1 MDLFTILTILIVL
14 SAIFGYINVRF
25 LKLPVTIGLMIIS
38 IVFSFLV
45 LLAGQISPGLLEW
58 ERMLVSSIDFP
69 SVLLEG
75 MLSFLLFAGSLH
87 VDFAEL
93 RAQRWPIILF
103 ATLGVITSTFLI
115 AGATYFMLIIVGMP
129 IEFIY
134 CLLFGALISPTDPI
148 AVLGILKKAGVPK
161 KLETKIV
168 GESLFNDGIGVVVF
182 LTIFQLAQAGLGT
195 IEFSEVGLLFLEEV
209 GGGILLGL
217 GLGYGAYQL
226 MKRIDDYEVEVMI
239 TLAAVMGGTVAAS
252 YLHVSAPLAMVVAG
266 LLVGNERFRTST
278 MSDITETYVDKFWEL
293 MDLLFNAVLFV
304 LIGLEIVVMNFEGN
318 YVLAGILAI
327 PIVLLSRYVALA
339 PPVALFSK
347 RLGFVP
353 KTNLIMTWGGL
364 RGGISIALALS
375 LTSDMPRDLIL
386 TITYIIVVF
395 SIIVQGLTVGNLVTR
410 LQEQEA
416 GFRKS

>member
-1 MDLFTILTILIVL
+1 MDLFTILTILIVF
-14 SAIFGYINVRF
+14 SALFGYINVRF

-38 IVFSFLV
+38 ILFSLLILLV
-45 LLAGQISPGLLEW
+45 GQFNPTLLEW
-58 ERMLVSSIDFP
+58 ERMLVGSIDFP
-69 SVLLEG
+69 AVLLEG

-87 VDFAEL
+87 VDFSEL
-93 RAQRWPIILF
+93 RTQRWPIILF

-115 AGATYFMLIIVGMP
+115 AGATFFMLQLLGMP
-129 IEFIY
+129 INFIY

-195 IEFSEVGLLFLEEV
+195 IAFSEVGLLFLEEV

-239 TLAAVMGGTVAAS
+239 TLAAVMGGTVIAS

-266 LLVGNERFRTST
+266 LTVGNERFRTST

-293 MDLLFNAVLFV
+293 MDLLFNAILFV
-304 LIGLEIVVMNFEGN
+304 LIGLEIVVMNFDGN
-318 YVLAGILAI
+318 YILAGLLAI
-327 PIVLLSRYVALA
+327 PIVLLSRYIALA
-339 PPVALFSK
+339 PPVALFK
-347 RLGFVP
+347 QRLEFVP

-375 LTSDMPRDLIL
+375 LTQEMPRDLIL

-395 SIIVQGLTVGNLVTR
+395 SIVIQGLTVGGLVTR
-410 LQEQEA
+410 LQRQEA

>member
-14 SAIFGYINVRF
+14 SALFGYINVRF

-38 IVFSFLV
+38 IVFSMLILLV
-45 LLAGQISPGLLEW
+45 SQFNPSLLEW

-69 SVLLEG
+69 TVLLEG

-87 VDFAEL
+87 VDFGEL
-93 RAQRWPIILF
+93 RTQRWPIILF

-115 AGATYFMLIIVGMP
+115 GGASFLMLQLLGMP
-129 IEFIY
+129 IAFIY

-217 GLGYGAYQL
+217 ALGYGAYQL

-239 TLAAVMGGTVAAS
+239 TLAAVMGGTLIAT

-266 LLVGNERFRTST
+266 LVVGTERFRTST

-304 LIGLEIVVMNFEGN
+304 LIGLEIVVMNFEGD
-318 YVLAGILAI
+318 YVLAGLLAI
-327 PIVLLSRYVALA
+327 PIVLLSRFIALA

-347 RLGFVP
+347 RLEFVP

-375 LTSDMPRDLIL
+375 LTQEMPRDLIL

-395 SIIVQGLTVGNLVTR
+395 SIIVQGLTVGRLVST

>member
-1 MDLFTILTILIVL
+1 MDLFTIITILIIL
-14 SAIFGYINVRF
+14 SAVFGYINVRF
-25 LKLPVTIGLMIIS
+25 LKLPVTIGLMVIS
-38 IVFSFLV
+38 IVFSLIM
-45 LLAGQISPGLLEW
+45 LLFGQFNPTLLEW

-69 SVLLEG
+69 AVLLEG

-87 VDFAEL
+87 VDFAQL
-93 RAQRWPIILF
+93 REQRWPIMLF

-115 AGATYFMLIIVGMP
+115 GGATYFMLQLLGMP
-129 IEFIY
+129 IDFIF

-209 GGGILLGL
+209 GGGIVLGL
-217 GLGYGAYQL
+217 VLGYGAYQL

-239 TLAAVMGGTVAAS
+239 TLAAVMGGTLAAS

-266 LLVGNERFRTST
+266 LTVGNERFRTTT

-293 MDLLFNAVLFV
+293 MDLLFNAILFV

-318 YVLAGILAI
+318 YVLAGLIAI
-327 PIVLLSRYVALA
+327 PIVLISRYIALA
-339 PPVALFSK
+339 PPVALFQK
-347 RLGFVP
+347 RLEFVP

-395 SIIVQGLTVGNLVTR
+395 SIIVQGLTVGRLVTS
-410 LQEQEA
+410 LQRQEA

>member
-1 MDLFTILTILIVL
+1 MDLFTIITILIIL
-14 SAIFGYINVRF
+14 SAVFGYINVRF
-25 LKLPVTIGLMIIS
+25 LKLPVTIGLMVIS
-38 IVFSFLV
+38 IVFSLIM
-45 LLAGQISPGLLEW
+45 LLFGQFNPTLLEW

-69 SVLLEG
+69 AVLLEG

-87 VDFAEL
+87 VDFAQL
-93 RAQRWPIILF
+93 REQRWPIMLF

-115 AGATYFMLIIVGMP
+115 GGATYFMLQLLGMP
-129 IEFIY
+129 IDFIF

-195 IEFSEVGLLFLEEV
+195 IELSEVGLLFLEEV
-209 GGGILLGL
+209 GGGIVLGL
-217 GLGYGAYQL
+217 VLGYGAYQL

-239 TLAAVMGGTVAAS
+239 TLAAVMGGTLAAS

-266 LLVGNERFRTST
+266 LTVGNERFRTTT

-293 MDLLFNAVLFV
+293 MDLLFNAILFV

-318 YVLAGILAI
+318 YVLAGLIAI
-327 PIVLLSRYVALA
+327 PIVLISRYIALA
-339 PPVALFSK
+339 PPVALFQK
-347 RLGFVP
+347 RLEFVP

-375 LTSDMPRDLIL
+375 LTSDMSRDLIL

-395 SIIVQGLTVGNLVTR
+395 SIIVQGLTVGRLVTS
-410 LQEQEA
+410 LQRQEA

>member
-1 MDLFTILTILIVL
+1 MDLFTILTILIVF
-14 SAIFGYINVRF
+14 SALFGYINVRF
-25 LKLPVTIGLMIIS
+25 LKLPVTIGLMLIS
-38 IVFSFLV
+38 IIFS
-45 LLAGQISPGLLEW
+45 LLILLFGQFNPTILEW
-58 ERMLVSSIDFP
+58 ERMLVSAIDFP
-69 SVLLEG
+69 AVLLEG

-87 VDFAEL
+87 VDFTQL
-93 RAQRWPIILF
+93 RTQRWPILLF

-115 AGATYFMLIIVGMP
+115 GGATYFMLQLLGIP
-129 IEFIY
+129 IDFIY

-239 TLAAVMGGTVAAS
+239 TLAAVMGGTVIAS

-266 LLVGNERFRTST
+266 LSVGTERFRTST

-293 MDLLFNAVLFV
+293 MDLLFNAILFV

-327 PIVLLSRYVALA
+327 PIVLLSRYIALA
-339 PPVALFSK
+339 PPVALFQK
-347 RLGFVP
+347 RLEFVP

-375 LTSDMPRDLIL
+375 LTQDMPRDLIL
-386 TITYIIVVF
+386 TVTYIIVVF
-395 SIIVQGLTVGNLVTR
+395 SIIVQGLTVGRLVTS
-410 LQEQEA
+410 LQRQEA